1 MIKIDHTLLSAEALD
16 NLLVEIITRQA
27 TDYGE
32 HETAIQAKKNQ
43 LTRKLQTGDAVIV
56 YSQEDEVCDII
67 RCDDF
72 NVFKNNMADSE

>member
-16 NLLVEIITRQA
+16 NLLVEIITRQT

-56 YSQEDEVCDII
+56 YSEEEEICDII
-67 RCDDF
+67 RSDDF
-72 NVFKNNMADSE
+72 NVFKDKMAEIE